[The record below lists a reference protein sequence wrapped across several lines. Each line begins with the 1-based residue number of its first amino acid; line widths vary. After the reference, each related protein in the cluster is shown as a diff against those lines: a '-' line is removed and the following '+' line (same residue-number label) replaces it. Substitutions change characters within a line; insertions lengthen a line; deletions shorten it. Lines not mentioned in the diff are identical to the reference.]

1 MSADSNTIT
10 GSCNCGAISLTVPRP
25 SEMALCHCTS
35 CRKSGGSVSS
45 ANFSLNPKDM
55 QYEGPEP
62 SKYVAKGSSGNDV
75 TRVFC
80 GTCGSNLW
88 TAVADPNLI
97 FVKAGLFA
105 PGSVPAPTIHLFA
118 KNMED
123 WEIVHE
129 GAERIETQ

>member
-1 MSADSNTIT
+1 MSGNDSTVT
-10 GSCNCGAISLTVPRP
+10 GACNCGAFSLTIPQQTG
-25 SEMALCHCTS
+25 MALCHCIS

-45 ANFSLNPKDM
+45 ANFSINPKDM
-55 QYEGPEP
+55 KCDGPEP

-75 TRVFC
+75 TRAFC

-97 FVKAGLFA
+97 FVKAGLFP
-105 PGSVPAPTIHLFA
+105 PGSVPSPNTHLFA